1 VIRAD
6 LHIHSNISDGSD
18 SIPEI
23 MEMAVRKGIDAIAIT
38 DHDTLSHLLKIP
50 KGGAVKVIGGIE
62 ISAIDPDTKVKAHVL
77 GYGIQ
82 DIGMV
87 EAFVMPQLLRRHENS
102 LKQIRLLTENG
113 FRIDTDQLHKAD
125 GKYIYKQHIMEYLV
139 ATGQTLNMFGNFYQT
154 VFKHGGL
161 CDIDIDYTDVCD
173 AVAVVKRAGGKA
185 VLAHPGQQQNFYL
198 LDQLP
203 FDGVEYNHAANSQLD
218 KDTIMVYC
226 HKSKSPL
233 FLTGGSD
240 YHGRYEDGRVGIG
253 DYLSCESGVLN
264 VC

>member
-1 VIRAD
+1 MIRAD
-6 LHIHSNISDGSD
+6 LHIHSNVSDGSD

-23 MEMAVRKGIDAIAIT
+23 MDMAVRKGLDAIAIT
-38 DHDTLSHLLKIP
+38 DHDTLSHLSKIP
-50 KGGAVKVIGGIE
+50 KIGAVKVIGGIE
-62 ISAIDPDTKVKAHVL
+62 ISAIDADTKIKAHVL

-87 EAFVMPQLLRRHENS
+87 EAFVFPQLLRRHENS
-102 LKQIRLLTENG
+102 LRQIQMLIKNG

-139 ATGQTLNMFGNFYQT
+139 ATGQTSVMFGHFYQT

-161 CDIDIDYTDVCD
+161 CDFDIDYADVRD

-198 LDQLP
+198 LDSLP
-203 FDGVEYNHAANSQLD
+203 FDGVEYNHAANSQAD
-218 KDTIMVYC
+218 KDTIMAYC
-226 HKSKSPL
+226 HKSISPL

-240 YHGRYEDGRVGIG
+240 YHGLYEDGRVDIG
-253 DYLSCESGVLN
+253 DYLSCESGVMSI
-264 VC
+264 C